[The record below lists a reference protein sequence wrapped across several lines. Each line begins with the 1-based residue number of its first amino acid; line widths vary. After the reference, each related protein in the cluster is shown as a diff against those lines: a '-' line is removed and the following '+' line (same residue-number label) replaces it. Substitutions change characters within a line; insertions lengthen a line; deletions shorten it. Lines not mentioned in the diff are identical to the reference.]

1 MEGIGSLSKL
11 KDLWLNN
18 NEIDGLEQLREDL
31 AGACGSIRG
40 IYLSDNPV
48 AKNKS
53 EYTAVLLSVLG
64 SLEELD
70 GDDVVRGT

>member
-1 MEGIGSLSKL
+1 
-11 KDLWLNN
+11 
-18 NEIDGLEQLREDL
+18 L
-31 AGACGSIRG
+31 AGASGNIRG
-40 IYLSDNPV
+40 IYLLENPV

-70 GDDVVRGT
+70 GDDIVVGM